1 MKTNICNGRS
11 DFPRNTHSNEWRFCS
26 ISPKNIGLVPFLI
39 RNFASLRPWP
49 TKLKGEMGRSL
60 LGVRFFG
67 RCLLTAGWLAAGCE
81 VYAAGDVG
89 SSDSNVI
96 ARVGDTEVKLD
107 EIRSTIESLD
117 AKEQAALAG
126 DPSLLNQ
133 TVRTLLMR
141 RVVLKE
147 ALAKHWDTEPAVA
160 TLIQRAR
167 DNTVVESYLQSV
179 SKPPDSYPSDAELQA
194 AYDARKSQLLV
205 PRQFRIAQ
213 IFVALPK
220 NADKASTEK
229 AQTKLETIKKSL
241 HQSGADFASVA
252 KANSEEPESATR
264 GGELGWLT
272 ESQIQPEVRS
282 QLGSLTK
289 NSISEPI
296 RLDDGWHI
304 LKVIDIKEPYT
315 PALDEIR
322 SALAQQLRNEKAQA
336 NSQAYLGKLLQQ
348 TPVAINELALSKVLN
363 KSEK

>member
-1 MKTNICNGRS
+1 LQPLLAG
-11 DFPRNTHSNEWRFCS
+11 S
-26 ISPKNIGLVPFLI
+26 IIAIG
-39 RNFASLRPWP
+39 SL
-49 TKLKGEMGRSL
+49 GS
-60 LGVRFFG
+60 V
-67 RCLLTAGWLAAGCE
+67 LAASE
-81 VYAAGDVG
+81 PSA
-89 SSDSNVI
+89 SDTNVI
-96 ARVGDTEVKLD
+96 ARVGDTEIKLD
-107 EIRSTIESLD
+107 EIRAGIESLD
-117 AKEQAALAG
+117 AREQAALAR

-167 DNTVVESYLQSV
+167 DNAVIESYLQSV
-179 SKPPDSYPSDAELQA
+179 SKPPDSYPTESELQA

-205 PRQFRIAQ
+205 PRQFRLAQ

-220 NADKASTEK
+220 NADKTSTEK
-229 AQTKLETIKKSL
+229 AQAKLETIKKSL
-241 HQSGADFASVA
+241 HQSGADFATVA

-282 QLGSLTK
+282 QLGSLSR

-304 LKVIDIKEPYT
+304 LKMIEIKEPYT
-315 PALDEIR
+315 PALEEIR
-322 SALAQQLRNEKAQA
+322 SALAQQLRNEKTQA

>member
-1 MKTNICNGRS
+1 MNLSCFHHRS
-11 DFPRNTHSNEWRFCS
+11 RPNLAWFQPLLAGS
-26 ISPKNIGLVPFLI
+26 IIAIG
-39 RNFASLRPWP
+39 SL
-49 TKLKGEMGRSL
+49 GS
-60 LGVRFFG
+60 V
-67 RCLLTAGWLAAGCE
+67 LAASE
-81 VYAAGDVG
+81 PSA
-89 SSDSNVI
+89 SDTNVI
-96 ARVGDTEVKLD
+96 ARVGDTEIKLD
-107 EIRSTIESLD
+107 EIRAGIESLD
-117 AKEQAALAG
+117 AREQAALAR

-167 DNTVVESYLQSV
+167 DNAVIESYLQSV
-179 SKPPDSYPSDAELQA
+179 SKPPDSYPTESELQA

-205 PRQFRIAQ
+205 PRQFRLAQ

-220 NADKASTEK
+220 NADKTSTEK
-229 AQTKLETIKKSL
+229 AQAKLETIKKSL
-241 HQSGADFASVA
+241 HQSGADFATVA

-282 QLGSLTK
+282 QLGSLSK

-304 LKVIDIKEPYT
+304 LKMIEIKEPYT
-315 PALDEIR
+315 PALEEIR
-322 SALAQQLRNEKAQA
+322 SALAQQLRNEKTQA

-348 TPVAINELALSKVLN
+348 TPVAINELALSKVLG

>member
-1 MKTNICNGRS
+1 MKINISNS
-11 DFPRNTHSNEWRFCS
+11 SSHFPRHTHSNERFYSLYPARTCL
-26 ISPKNIGLVPFLI
+26 IRFLI
-39 RNFASLRPWP
+39 RSFASLR
-49 TKLKGEMGRSL
+49 LC
-60 LGVRFFG
+60 VRLFCQ
-67 RCLLTAGWLAAGCE
+67 CLLIAGWSTIGSQ
-81 VYAAGDVG
+81 VYAAGAPDPVA
-89 SSDSNVI
+89 DSNVI

-107 EIRSTIESLD
+107 EIRAGIESLD
-117 AKEQAALAG
+117 ARDQAALAR

-179 SKPPDSYPSDAELQA
+179 SKPPDSYPSEAELQT

-205 PRQFRIAQ
+205 PKQFKIAQ
-213 IFVALPK
+213 IFVALAK
-220 NADKASTEK
+220 NADKAATDK
-229 AQTKLETIKKSL
+229 AQAKLETVKKSL

-252 KANSEEPESATR
+252 KANSEEPESAAR
-264 GGELGWLT
+264 GGELGWLS

-315 PALDEIR
+315 PSLEEIKT
-322 SALAQQLRNEKAQA
+322 ALAQQLRNEKTQA

>member
-1 MKTNICNGRS
+1 MIVM
-11 DFPRNTHSNEWRFCS
+11 P
-26 ISPKNIGLVPFLI
+26 
-39 RNFASLRPWP
+39 SL
-49 TKLKGEMGRSL
+49 KLRDL
-60 LGVRFFG
+60 QCIPIA
-67 RCLLTAGWLAAGCE
+67 CLLAASNW
-81 VYAAGDVG
+81 VYAAGAPDPSG
-89 SSDSNVI
+89 AEGNVI

-117 AKEQAALAG
+117 ARDQAALAR
-126 DPSLLNQ
+126 DPSLLTQ

-179 SKPPDSYPSDAELQA
+179 SKPPDSYPSEAELQA
-194 AYDARKSQLLV
+194 AYEARKSQLLV
-205 PRQFRIAQ
+205 ARQFRLAQ

-220 NADKASTEK
+220 NADKTTTEK
-229 AQTKLETIKKSL
+229 AQTKLDTIKKSL
-241 HQSGADFASVA
+241 HQSGSDFATVA
-252 KANSEEPESATR
+252 KANSEEPESAAR
-264 GGELGWLT
+264 GGELGWLSET
-272 ESQIQPEVRS
+272 QIQSEVRS

-304 LKVIDIKEPYT
+304 LKVVDTKEPYT
-315 PALDEIR
+315 PTLDEIH
-322 SALAQQLRNEKAQA
+322 SALVQQLRNEKTQA

>member
-1 MKTNICNGRS
+1 MI
-11 DFPRNTHSNEWRFCS
+11 
-26 ISPKNIGLVPFLI
+26 V
-39 RNFASLRPWP
+39 
-49 TKLKGEMGRSL
+49 MRSL
-60 LGVRFFG
+60 KLRDLQSILIA
-67 RCLLTAGWLAAGCE
+67 CLLTAGNCI
-81 VYAAGDVG
+81 YAAGAPD
-89 SSDSNVI
+89 SSGPEANVI

-107 EIRSTIESLD
+107 EIRSTIDSLD
-117 AKEQAALAG
+117 AKEQAALAR

-179 SKPPDSYPSDAELQA
+179 SKPPDSYPSETELQA
-194 AYDARKSQLLV
+194 AYDAKKSQLLV
-205 PRQFRIAQ
+205 ARQFRVAQ

-229 AQTKLETIKKSL
+229 AQTKLDTIKKSL
-241 HQSGADFASVA
+241 HQPGADFATVA
-252 KANSEEPESATR
+252 KSNSEEPESAAR
-264 GGELGWLT
+264 GGELGWLSET
-272 ESQIQPEVRS
+272 QIQPEVRS

-296 RLDDGWHI
+296 KLDDGWHI
-304 LKVIDIKEPYT
+304 LKVIDIKEAYT
-315 PALDEIR
+315 PTLDEIR

>member
-1 MKTNICNGRS
+1 MNLSCFHHRS
-11 DFPRNTHSNEWRFCS
+11 RPNLAWFQPLLAGS
-26 ISPKNIGLVPFLI
+26 IIALG
-39 RNFASLRPWP
+39 SL
-49 TKLKGEMGRSL
+49 GS
-60 LGVRFFG
+60 V
-67 RCLLTAGWLAAGCE
+67 LAASE
-81 VYAAGDVG
+81 PSA
-89 SSDSNVI
+89 SDTNVI
-96 ARVGDTEVKLD
+96 ARVGDTEIKLD
-107 EIRSTIESLD
+107 EIRAGIESLD
-117 AKEQAALAG
+117 AREQAALAR

-167 DNTVVESYLQSV
+167 DNAVIESYLQSV
-179 SKPPDSYPSDAELQA
+179 SKPPDSYPTESELQA

-205 PRQFRIAQ
+205 PRQFRLAQ

-220 NADKASTEK
+220 NSDKATTEK
-229 AQTKLETIKKSL
+229 AQNKLEAIKKSL
-241 HQSGADFASVA
+241 HQPAADFATVA
-252 KANSEEPESATR
+252 KSQSEEPESATR
-264 GGELGWLT
+264 GGELGWLA
-272 ESQIQPEVRS
+272 ENQIQPEVRS

-304 LKVIDIKEPYT
+304 LKVIDIKEAYT

-322 SALAQQLRNEKAQA
+322 SALAQQLRNEKTQA

-348 TPVAINELALSKVLN
+348 TPVAINELALSKVLG

>member
-1 MKTNICNGRS
+1 MNLSCFHHRARPNLAWFQPLLAG
-11 DFPRNTHSNEWRFCS
+11 S
-26 ISPKNIGLVPFLI
+26 IIAIG
-39 RNFASLRPWP
+39 SL
-49 TKLKGEMGRSL
+49 GS
-60 LGVRFFG
+60 V
-67 RCLLTAGWLAAGCE
+67 LAASE
-81 VYAAGDVG
+81 PSA
-89 SSDSNVI
+89 SDTNVI
-96 ARVGDTEVKLD
+96 ARVGDTEIKLD
-107 EIRSTIESLD
+107 EIRAGIESLD
-117 AKEQAALAG
+117 AREQAALAR

-167 DNTVVESYLQSV
+167 DNAVIESYLQSV
-179 SKPPDSYPSDAELQA
+179 SKPPDSFPTESELQA

-205 PRQFRIAQ
+205 PRQFRLAQ

-220 NADKASTEK
+220 NADKTSTEK
-229 AQTKLETIKKSL
+229 AQAKLETIKKNL
-241 HQSGADFASVA
+241 HQSGADFATVA

-282 QLGSLTK
+282 QLGSLSK

-304 LKVIDIKEPYT
+304 LKMIEIKEPYT
-315 PALDEIR
+315 PALEEIR
-322 SALAQQLRNEKAQA
+322 SALAQQLRNEKSQA

-363 KSEK
+363 